1 MPQPESKQES
11 ATNYQ
16 PSQSS
21 NNTRTLN
28 LSTEQSDE
36 VTNSLFVPSYRQST
50 SSSLSQVT
58 SPRDSSPML
67 RKSFGSAPNI
77 SRKIET
83 SVVLKYEPC
92 YSSMS
97 NSSYNPTSSNSVT
110 PSSSLDKT
118 SKKKG
123 ESVKNS
129 NLAKS
134 KSDLSSKKRSN
145 YSSVSASTDK
155 SSNSLKSKFGHSHS
169 SGLEQKSSKTV
180 VTMSNKLSGS
190 QSANLV
196 LPIIDKVYDKPWT
209 KNMKTKISKEEEE
222 TLRKYTRR
230 KYFLSHY

>member
-11 ATNYQ
+11 LTNIQ
-16 PSQSS
+16 SSQSS
-21 NNTRTLN
+21 NNTRTLS
-28 LSTEQSDE
+28 LSTEHSDE

-77 SRKIET
+77 SRKSDT
-83 SVVLKYEPC
+83 SVLLKYEPC
-92 YSSMS
+92 FSSMS
-97 NSSYNPTSSNSVT
+97 NSSYYPTSSNSVT
-110 PSSSLDKT
+110 PSSSLYKT

-123 ESVKNS
+123 ESSKNS

-145 YSSVSASTDK
+145 SSSASASTDK
-155 SSNSLKSKFGHSHS
+155 SSYSLKSKFGHSHS
-169 SGLEQKSSKTV
+169 SVLEQKSSKPV
-180 VTMSNKLSGS
+180 VTISNTFSGS
-190 QSANLV
+190 QSTNLV
-196 LPIIDKVYDKPWT
+196 IPIIDKVYDKPWT
-209 KNMKTKISKEEEE
+209 QNMKTKISKEEQE

-230 KYFLSHY
+230 KSFLSHY